1 MSMIRCSRCDKY
13 LDSDFHDIV
22 EDPKTGWEL
31 MCLIHAEEDAE
42 DGITQAQSITQS
54 QYADTVNPLIR
65 ADNG

>member
-22 EDPKTGWEL
+22 EDPKSGWEL

-42 DGITQAQSITQS
+42 DGIYS
-54 QYADTVNPLIR
+54 DTVNPLIR
-65 ADNG
+65 PENG